1 MSTVIPTPRHDG
13 LVVHMDGR
21 DWTIPPLTL
30 AQLRG
35 NQDHLR
41 KVLEITPF
49 STPEEMDPAIHMIHL
64 AMTRN
69 YPELTREGLEDMLDL
84 GNVGRV
90 WLAICAMSGLERSKE
105 APAEGEA
112 QAGQ

>member
-30 AQLRG
+30 AQLRKHA
-35 NQDHLR
+35 DDLL
-41 KVLEITPF
+41 KVKDITPF
-49 STPEEMDPAIHMIHL
+49 SPLEEVEPAISVIHA
-64 AMTRN
+64 AMSRN
-69 YPELTREGLEDMLDL
+69 YPDLTKEQLEDILDV
-84 GNVGRV
+84 GNVGQV
-90 WLAICAMSGLERSKE
+90 MMAVCGMSGLVRSKE